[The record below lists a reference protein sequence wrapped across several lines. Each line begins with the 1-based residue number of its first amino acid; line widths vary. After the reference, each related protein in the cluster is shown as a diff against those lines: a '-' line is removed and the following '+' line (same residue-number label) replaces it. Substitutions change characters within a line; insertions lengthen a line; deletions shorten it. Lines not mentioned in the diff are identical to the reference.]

1 MLAVILHALRAY
13 GFYQDD
19 VDSVD
24 RLHYWITSNLLIAI
38 SLLVSY
44 KQFGGKP
51 IECMVPKMFSGSWE
65 EYVSPIRDEDI
76 ADRLNHYVTSSL
88 LIALAILVSF
98 KQFGGTPIECM
109 VPDMFSKSWEQYAEN
124 YCWAQD
130 TYFLPFDETVP
141 KEINQRE
148 EHRISYYQWVPF
160 FLLVEALCFRLPSF
174 IWKYLAS
181 HSGIRVHDI
190 VRISVDERNVQAEV
204 KLQNLKAL
212 TTHIQN
218 ALHFHGRLRRRR
230 VTPHRFLR
238 FLNLPYSSFYV
249 CTVYLFTKCL
259 YLANVCLQLMLMNR
273 FLGTYKYRWYG
284 FGAISDMLSGAT
296 WEKSGIFPRVTLCD
310 FQVRVMGNVQR
321 YSVQCVL
328 VINIFN
334 EKIFVF
340 LWFWYV
346 ALFLITVL
354 SVAYWGFV
362 ILLPWPA
369 IWFISRHLELSEMP
383 FEPHESK
390 KDVERFVCSYLKP
403 DGVFVL
409 RLITLRSNIIFGT
422 DLLVSLWC
430 SFYGIEQRVKE
441 NGMLD
446 ASEQKFIQTPIEH
459 LLRCRLRSLSAK
471 GGKTEKEAKTAAEKL
486 LPILENIRQKEEMD
500 TVEEEAKTN
509 HTGTATPQENDD
521 GYARKNSTVRKM
533 EEYIAAK
540 QV

>member
-13 GFYQDD
+13 GNYQED
-19 VDSVD
+19 VDNVD

-51 IECMVPKMFSGSWE
+51 IECMVPKMFSHSWE
-65 EYVSPIRDEDI
+65 E
-76 ADRLNHYVTSSL
+76 
-88 LIALAILVSF
+88 
-98 KQFGGTPIECM
+98 
-109 VPDMFSKSWEQYAEN
+109 YAEN

-130 TYFLPFDETVP
+130 TYFLPFEELVP
-141 KEINQRE
+141 REISQRE
-148 EHRISYYQWVPF
+148 ERRISYYQWVPF

-190 VRISVDERNVQAEV
+190 VRISLDERNVQTEV
-204 KLQNLKAL
+204 KLQNIKAL

-218 ALHFHGRLRRRR
+218 ALRFHGRLRRRQ

-238 FLNLPYSSFYV
+238 FLNLPYSAVYI
-249 CTVYLFTKCL
+249 CTVYLITKCL
-259 YLANVCLQLMLMNR
+259 FLANVCLQLMLMNR
-273 FLGTYKYRWYG
+273 FLGTDKYRWYG
-284 FGAISDMLSGAT
+284 FEALRDVINGTDWETSGM
-296 WEKSGIFPRVTLCD
+296 FPRVTLCD

-321 YSVQCVL
+321 YSIQCVL

-346 ALFLITVL
+346 TLFLITIA
-354 SVAYWGFV
+354 SAAYWAFV
-362 ILLPWPA
+362 IVLPWPA
-369 IWFISRHLELSEMP
+369 RWFISRHLELSEMP
-383 FEPHESK
+383 FEPHQSS
-390 KDVERFVCSYLKP
+390 KDVERFVSSYLKP

-430 SFYGIEQRVKE
+430 SFYGIEQQVKE
-441 NGMLD
+441 NGVLT
-446 ASEQKFIQTPIEH
+446 AAEQNFTKSPIEH
-459 LLRCRLRSLSAK
+459 LLRCRLKSLSAR
-471 GGKTEKEAKTAAEKL
+471 GGKTGMEAKTAAEKL
-486 LPILENIRQKEEMD
+486 LPILEKIRQNEESQSAD
-500 TVEEEAKTN
+500 DEAKSN
-509 HTGTATPQENDD
+509 NTGATTAQEGGDA
-521 GYARKNSTVRKM
+521 YARKNSTVRRM